1 MVKFSNDHGAMVIAE
16 GVERSEEFETVKALG
31 VHLVQ
36 GFFLHR
42 PSQMTLTPRRDIVKE
57 GSRG

>member
-1 MVKFSNDHGAMVIAE
+1 VKFADDHGAMVIAE
-16 GVERSEEFETVKALG
+16 GVERAEEFKTVQDLG

-42 PSQMTLTPRRDIVKE
+42 PQSASSPIVTLAA
-57 GSRG
+57 G

>member
-1 MVKFSNDHGAMVIAE
+1 MVIAE
-16 GVERSEEFETVKALG
+16 GVERAEEFMAVRNLG

-42 PSQMTLTPRRDIVKE
+42 PSSIGMPRRAEAAVR
-57 GSRG
+57 SA

>member
-1 MVKFSNDHGAMVIAE
+1 LPELHHLGVQQ
-16 GVERSEEFETVKALG
+16 GVERAEEFKTVQELG

-42 PSQMTLTPRRDIVKE
+42 PQSASTPIV
-57 GSRG
+57 SVASA

>member
-1 MVKFSNDHGAMVIAE
+1 MVIAE
-16 GVERSEEFETVKALG
+16 GVERAEEFETVKSLG

-42 PSQMTLTPRRDIVKE
+42 PARADTQLATP
-57 GSRG
+57 SPA